1 MVLRAFQLFLSV
13 SGQELEERRGLL
25 DVVPSKGGDWHRLLL
40 AGTSVCP
47 PSSAWR
53 KDSKSS
59 LSWSQEA
66 GRVDGVKAGGRVALP
81 SESVRLSTQEWK

>member
-1 MVLRAFQLFLSV
+1 MFSPK
-13 SGQELEERRGLL
+13 SGSQSAHGFKSISAISL

-81 SESVRLSTQEWK
+81 S